1 MIEIGS
7 SQFPAACGTSPFV
20 SRAKLYR
27 VVAKG
32 EAIDVNEYMLRGKRL
47 ESRVVAA
54 VESRLGCRFEATGE
68 EQQSRHVEVDDLL
81 LRSTPDGRLGTQ
93 TGLEVKVRQNLSPEP
108 PAKSLPQICGQMLL
122 WDFQS
127 VIYAEYAETLRIW
140 RVFRSSALERTVTQA
155 VQTFADFVRREIE
168 PPRWSSRA
176 NPRPAIRMP
185 LYERLL

>member
-1 MIEIGS
+1 MIEIGT

-20 SRAKLYR
+20 SRPKLYR
-27 VVAKG
+27 MLALG
-32 EAIDVNEYMLRGKRL
+32 EPLEVNEYMRRGKRL
-47 ESRVVAA
+47 EARVVAA
-54 VESRLGCRFEATGE
+54 VESRLGCRFDATGE
-68 EQQSRHVEVDDLL
+68 EQQSRHVEVEDLL
-81 LRSTPDGRLGTQ
+81 LRSTPDGRRGS
-93 TGLEVKVRQNLSPEP
+93 TGLEVKVRENLSPEP

-122 WDFQS
+122 WDFKS

-155 VQTFADFVRREIE
+155 VQTFADFVRNEIE

-185 LYERLL
+185 LYERIL